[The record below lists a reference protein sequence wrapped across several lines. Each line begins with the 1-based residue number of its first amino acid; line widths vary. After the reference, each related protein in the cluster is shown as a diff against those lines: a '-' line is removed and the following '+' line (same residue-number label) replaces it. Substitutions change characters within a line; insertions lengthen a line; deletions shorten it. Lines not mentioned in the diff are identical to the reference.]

1 MLKEQIQKDYLIA
14 FKNKDRVSTDTLGM
28 LKAAIQYVEV
38 EARSKSQE
46 VKDED
51 IINIIQAE
59 VKKRKEAIDSF
70 RKGGREESAQAEED
84 QMKVLTAYL
93 PKPLSPEELTQK
105 LEEIIKAVAAKDMN
119 DFGKV
124 MKNASLQ
131 LKGKA
136 DGNMIKTMVED
147 LLKAK
152 A

>member
-1 MLKEQIQKDYLIA
+1 MLKEQIQKDYLLA
-14 FKNKDRVSTDTLGM
+14 FKSKDRVSTDTLGM

-51 IINIIQAE
+51 IMSIIQAE
-59 VKKRKEAIDSF
+59 VKKRKEAIESF
-70 RKGGREESAQAEED
+70 RKGGREDSALAEEE
-84 QMKVLTAYL
+84 QMKVLLAYL
-93 PKPLSPEELTQK
+93 PKPLSKEELTK
-105 LEEIIKAVAAKDMN
+105 LLEEIIKTVAARDMN

-136 DGNMIKTMVED
+136 DGNMIKTIVEE

>member
-38 EARSKSQE
+38 EARAKGKE
-46 VKDED
+46 LHDED
-51 IINIIQAE
+51 IISIIQAE

-93 PKPLSPEELTQK
+93 PKPLSQEELTQK
-105 LEEIIKAVAAKDMN
+105 LEEIIKAVAAHDMN

-136 DGNMIKTMVED
+136 DGNMIKTIVED

>member
-1 MLKEQIQKDYLIA
+1 MLKEQIQKEYLIA
-14 FKNKDRVSTDTLGM
+14 FKSKDRVTTDTLGM

-38 EARSKSQE
+38 EARAKGKE
-46 VKDED
+46 LHDED
-51 IINIIQAE
+51 IISIIQAE
-59 VKKRKEAIDSF
+59 VKKRKEAMDSF
-70 RKGGREESAQAEED
+70 RKGGREESALAEEE

-93 PKPLSPEELTQK
+93 PKPLSQEELTQQ
-105 LEEIIKAVAAKDMN
+105 LEEIVKAVAAKDMN

-136 DGNMIKTMVED
+136 DGNMIKTIVED